1 MRSELADTIGFW
13 KTGFKVTFR
22 WTPIFENALLCGA
35 VRRRLPVV
43 TALMAC
49 CVLAVPA
56 AGAAQQYGPE
66 IDPEIDAPAQ
76 VAPSSIPA
84 PLAEAVQKSLEQS
97 PIVIAGLAEIAAL
110 QSDLRTARWQRY
122 PSLSAEILAA
132 TGGSNVADT
141 DGLALN
147 VALEQPIWAAGAINS
162 QVDAAR
168 FNVDVGRNALREARF
183 NILFAVIQSYYD
195 ALLAFERVRVIEA
208 GLVDSRR
215 LVASIERRVRQEV
228 SPRADLTLARS
239 RLTQLEVELTTA
251 REIGQNAML
260 RLSEFVGEEVDR
272 PVFPNSDISDG
283 LPVQP
288 EAMTQMM
295 ACSPSLDR
303 LRSEIDVAEAQA
315 STARRSLFPQ
325 LLFQLSQNE
334 ITGARAA
341 IVLRAQT
348 GNGLSRLSA
357 ADSAEARVDQAV
369 AELGQADREGRT
381 RMGGEYITLRSSQLR
396 AEAGAQAS
404 EAASALLASYRRQ
417 FVAGRRSWLDVLNA
431 AREMTSARIAE
442 SDARVSEAASATRI
456 LALSCRWR
464 PLGV

>member
-1 MRSELADTIGFW
+1 MSPM
-13 KTGFKVTFR
+13 TFAA
-22 WTPIFENALLCGA
+22 FA
-35 VRRRLPVV
+35 
-43 TALMAC
+43 AC
-49 CVLAVPA
+49 WVAAFAMPA
-56 AGAAQQYGPE
+56 AAQQYGPE
-66 IDPEIDAPAQ
+66 PYGPEISPEIDAPVTATP
-76 VAPSSIPA
+76 AAIPT
-84 PLAEAVQKSLEQS
+84 PLAEAVQTALEQS
-97 PIVIAGLAEIAAL
+97 PIVLAGLADIAAL
-110 QSDLRTARWQRY
+110 QADLRTARWQRY

-141 DGLALN
+141 DGLAVNL
-147 VALEQPIWAAGAINS
+147 ALEQPIWAGGAINS

-183 NILFAVIQSYYD
+183 NILFAVIGSYYD

-208 GLVDSRR
+208 GLEDHR
-215 LVASIERRVRQEV
+215 LLVERIERRVRQEV
-228 SPRADLTLARS
+228 SPLADLTLARS

-260 RLSEFVGEEVDR
+260 RLSEFVGEEVARPTFPDR
-272 PVFPNSDISDG
+272 ENSRGRELEG

-288 EAMTQMM
+288 VAMTEMM
-295 ACSPSLDR
+295 ACSPTIDR

-315 STARRSLFPQ
+315 SVARRSLFPQ
-325 LLFQLSQNE
+325 LLLQLSQNE

-357 ADSAEARVDQAV
+357 ADSAEARVDQAT
-369 AELGQADREGRT
+369 AQLGQADREGRT
-381 RMGGEYITLRSSQLR
+381 RLGAEYITLRSSQQR

-404 EAASALLASYRRQ
+404 DAASALLASYQRQ

-431 AREMTSARIAE
+431 AREVTSAAAAQ
-442 SDARVSEAASATRI
+442 SDARVSEAASAARI

>member
-1 MRSELADTIGFW
+1 M
-13 KTGFKVTFR
+13 
-22 WTPIFENALLCGA
+22 NALAL
-35 VRRRLPVV
+35 VLLVVLPVPV
-43 TALMAC
+43 FA
-49 CVLAVPA
+49 PA
-56 AGAAQQYGPE
+56 MAQQYGPE
-66 IDPEIDAPAQ
+66 MDPETDAGLAASTQ
-76 VAPSSIPA
+76 TAPDAIPA
-84 PLAEAVQKSLEQS
+84 PLALAVQRALEQS
-97 PIVIAGLAEIAAL
+97 PIVLAGLAEVAAL
-110 QSDLRTARWQRY
+110 ESDLRTARWQRY

-141 DGLALN
+141 DGLAVNL
-147 VALEQPIWAAGAINS
+147 ALEQPIWAGGAINS

-183 NILFAVIQSYYD
+183 NILFAVIGSYYD

-208 GLVDSRR
+208 GLEDHRR
-215 LVASIERRVRQEV
+215 LVERIERRVRQEV
-228 SPRADLTLARS
+228 SPLADLTLARS

-260 RLSEFVGEEVDR
+260 RLSEFVGEEVAR
-272 PVFPNSDISDG
+272 PSFSGTVSDQAGG

-288 EAMTQMM
+288 VAMTEMM
-295 ACSPSLDR
+295 ACSPIMDR

-315 STARRSLFPQ
+315 SGARRSLFPQ
-325 LLFQLSQNE
+325 LLLQLSQNE

-348 GNGLSRLSA
+348 GNGLARLSA
-357 ADSAEARVDQAV
+357 ADSAEARVDQAI
-369 AELGQADREGRT
+369 AQLGQADREART
-381 RMGGEYITLRSSQLR
+381 RLGAEYITLRSSQQR
-396 AEAGAQAS
+396 AEAGAMAS
-404 EAASALLASYRRQ
+404 GAASDLLASYQRQ

-431 AREMTSARIAE
+431 AREVTSARAAE
-442 SDARVSEAASATRI
+442 SDARVNEAASAARI